1 MVYATLMIQYIELL
15 PFVIPE
21 GFSPNGDA
29 WNNKFIIDGLNLTD
43 TQIGELSILN
53 GAGTVVFT
61 TTNKDGQEWVDW
73 DGRNNK
79 GIELPEGTYYYL
91 LKLTTSEKR
100 VFKESGFVELK
111 RY

>member
-1 MVYATLMIQYIELL
+1 M
-15 PFVIPE
+15 
-21 GFSPNGDA
+21 
-29 WNNKFIIDGLNLTD
+29 NLSD
-43 TQIGELSILN
+43 QQIAELSILN

-61 TTNKDGQEWVDW
+61 TTNRDGQEWVDW

-100 VFKESGFVELK
+100 VFKESGFIELK